1 MTLVVGAFALG
12 LLILII
18 VFFVIINLLRN
29 VIVNLDDLTGL
40 IEV

>member
-1 MTLVVGAFALG
+1 VTLVVGAFALG